1 MAGVSRLQYSTEARL
16 VRVMC
21 SGRVDLEFVLRAFS
35 NGMDGVFIGG
45 CRLNECNYITHG
57 NYHAL
62 NMVLLCRKIM
72 EHIGLNPE
80 RLRIEFMSSAEG
92 ILFAEVMS
100 EFGNKVKELGPLG
113 KVEGIDQNEL
123 KSKLAEI
130 TKLVPYIKLVKN
142 EKLASRLENPEE
154 YDKLFT
160 KDEIDKLFSEVISYY
175 IDPEKCQACMTC
187 AKRCPVEAI
196 ISAKNQIHVIDQEK
210 CIKCGTCFEV
220 CPPKFGAV
228 TDTPDAAVQVSDPG
242 DNPDEVA
249 SWASRPI
256 GIQAQ
261 VDDAPDALVITI
273 PPMRFV
279 HVLRTRKNMTNF
291 SPKTK

>member
-1 MAGVSRLQYSTEARL
+1 MAGVSRLQYTTEARL
-16 VRVMC
+16 IRVMC

-62 NMVLLCRKIM
+62 NMVLLCKKIM

-92 ILFAEVMS
+92 IVFAEVMS
-100 EFGNKVKELGPLG
+100 KFGSKMKELGPLG
-113 KVEGIDQNEL
+113 KGEGIDEHEL

-130 TKLVPYIKLVKN
+130 RKLVPYIKVVN
-142 EKLASRLENPEE
+142 QEKLASRLENPDQ

-160 KDEIDKLFSEVISYY
+160 KDEIETLFRELPSYY

-187 AKRCPVEAI
+187 AKRCPVDAI
-196 ISAKNQIHVIDQEK
+196 LSGKNLIHIIDQEK
-210 CIKCGTCFEV
+210 CIKCGTCLEV
-220 CPPKFGAV
+220 CPTKFRAV
-228 TDTPDAAVQVSDPG
+228 TKISGEPVP
-242 DNPDEVA
+242 PPLPEEK
-249 SWASRPI
+249 R
-256 GIQAQ
+256 
-261 VDDAPDALVITI
+261 TI
-273 PPMRFV
+273 V
-279 HVLRTRKNMTNF
+279 RKKKEKGETD
-291 SPKTK
+291 KE

>member
-1 MAGVSRLQYSTEARL
+1 MSGVSRLQYTTETRL
-16 VRVMC
+16 IRVMC

-57 NYHAL
+57 NYDAL
-62 NMVLLCRKIM
+62 NMVLLCRRIM

-92 ILFAEVMS
+92 TLFAEVMR

-123 KSKLAEI
+123 TSKLAEVR
-130 TKLVPYIKLVKN
+130 KLVPYIKMVEN

-154 YDKLFT
+154 YDRLFT
-160 KDEIDKLFSEVISYY
+160 KDEIDRLFSEVISYY
-175 IDPEKCQACMTC
+175 IDPQKCQACMIC

-196 ISAKNQIHVIDQEK
+196 IGAKNQIHVIDQEE
-210 CIKCGTCFEV
+210 CIKCGTCFEA
-220 CPPKFGAV
+220 CPPRFGAV
-228 TDTPDAAVQVSDPG
+228 TKISGEPVP
-242 DNPDEVA
+242 P
-249 SWASRPI
+249 PI
-256 GIQAQ
+256 
-261 VDDAPDALVITI
+261 PEEKRTI
-273 PPMRFV
+273 VRRGKEKKKV
-279 HVLRTRKNMTNF
+279 G
-291 SPKTK
+291 